1 MPWNAVWWN
10 KGKFMEWLIAFAL
23 VVGAYLIGS
32 ISFAVVVSKAFGLAD
47 PRHYGSGNPGATNVL
62 RTGNKKA
69 AILTLLGD
77 GVKGYVGGVLP
88 SALAAFSALP
98 AGYSASSAGTVAV
111 VLAPLAAV
119 IGHMF
124 PVFHGFKG
132 GKGVAGGAMFAVHW
146 ALGLATVA
154 SWAAVAF
161 VWRMSSLASIAACA
175 LTMLYGMLFFD
186 LEGKLLAVGV
196 ISILVIW
203 RHSENIGRLL
213 AGTESKIGKKTGTQA
228 GNQAGSSKKK

>member
-1 MPWNAVWWN
+1 
-10 KGKFMEWLIAFAL
+10 MEWLIALGL

-32 ISFAVVVSKAFGLAD
+32 VSFAVVVSKAFGLAD
-47 PRHYGSGNPGATNVL
+47 PRQYGSGNPGATNVL

-69 AILTLLGD
+69 AMLTLLGD
-77 GVKGYVGGVLP
+77 AIKGYIGGVLP
-88 SALAAFSALP
+88 AGLAALTVVPGGFLQTSP
-98 AGYSASSAGTVAV
+98 GVVAV
-111 VLAPLAAV
+111 VLAPVAAV
-119 IGHMF
+119 LGHMF

-132 GKGVAGGAMFAVHW
+132 GKGVATAGGAMFAVHW

-154 SWAAVAF
+154 SWVAVAF

-175 LTMLYGMLFFD
+175 LTLLYGMLFFN

-196 ISILVIW
+196 ISVLVIW

-213 AGTESKIGKKTGTQA
+213 AGTECKIGSKASAT
-228 GNQAGSSKKK
+228 KKK